1 MNMTDNIEFH
11 GAKRERCGVAAK
23 ELAYKGRLKTD
34 LGFQTTFLY
43 YLLNPKP
50 TARIGRW
57 YRAGR

>member
-34 LGFQTTFLY
+34 LGFQTTFWFFSL
-43 YLLNPKP
+43 
-50 TARIGRW
+50 TDRIGQCRL
-57 YRAGR
+57 YLGG